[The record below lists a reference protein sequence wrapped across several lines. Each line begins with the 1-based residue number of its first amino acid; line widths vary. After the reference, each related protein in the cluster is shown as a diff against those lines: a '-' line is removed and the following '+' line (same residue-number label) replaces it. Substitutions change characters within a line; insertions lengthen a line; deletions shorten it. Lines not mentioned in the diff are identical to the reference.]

1 LGRHGIRVQFEGS
14 DGERYTI
21 KVEGRLSRDKV
32 LHLMDM
38 YELLGQ
44 EKAIEVIP
52 ADTKYGR
59 IKALVAEE
67 FILKQF
73 TSDQIRDAF
82 ESKYS
87 QPIKLAEVSTY
98 LSRMNNQGDVMRQR
112 RGRKWLYTLTSPN
125 QVETSKSDL
134 QKSAQFNKI
143 IER

>member
-1 LGRHGIRVQFEGS
+1 
-14 DGERYTI
+14 
-21 KVEGRLSRDKV
+21 
-32 LHLMDM
+32 MDM